1 MMQWFVPFFLD
12 GDVSGRSQLVEAATL
27 ARGRSEQLEE
37 TCFLA
42 CLLFHDAIVGDLD
55 SVDSIAPIVHDR
67 AVALEAPLFEM
78 LAELFVEMADK
89 HRNDLAGARA
99 HFERSAT
106 LGAHFLRYGHRDGRM
121 NFISAGAMA
130 LVAPLC
136 RIGDEQFA
144 AEIVGWLSQLS
155 LYDTY
160 ATSEREHVVARAQH
174 SIPADVFEECFAAG
188 TAATTESITARL
200 LDRLTTIEALI
211 DTTGAET
218 PSR

>member
-1 MMQWFVPFFLD
+1 
-12 GDVSGRSQLVEAATL
+12 
-27 ARGRSEQLEE
+27 
-37 TCFLA
+37 
-42 CLLFHDAIVGDLD
+42 
-55 SVDSIAPIVHDR
+55 
-67 AVALEAPLFEM
+67 
-78 LAELFVEMADK
+78 
-89 HRNDLAGARA
+89 
-99 HFERSAT
+99 
-106 LGAHFLRYGHRDGRM
+106 M